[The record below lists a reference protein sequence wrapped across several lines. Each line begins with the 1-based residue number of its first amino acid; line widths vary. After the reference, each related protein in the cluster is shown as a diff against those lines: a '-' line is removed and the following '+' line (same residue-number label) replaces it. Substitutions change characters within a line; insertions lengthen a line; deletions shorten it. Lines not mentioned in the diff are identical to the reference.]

1 MASATELGWGARR
14 VWWALFLELG
24 KGFLGGWEEETVVW
38 WRLYCLVEL
47 IKLDHYKRVV
57 KMH

>member
-24 KGFLGGWEEETVVW
+24 KGFLGGMGGGDGGVVAIVLLG
-38 WRLYCLVEL
+38 RAN
-47 IKLDHYKRVV
+47 
-57 KMH
+57 